1 MPKKQR
7 IYNYFYEFASEA
19 LHIVIFENFVKS
31 MTSCLSKLKV
41 TPKFFFPFKIP
52 DDPTSSK
59 LYTYIFFSFQRG
71 VAPLHLASRHGH
83 AHLIRLLLDHGA
95 DVNLPSRGGVC
106 GLHLSSRCGHAN
118 AVELLLDKGTI
129 HIRDHPY
136 ITSAKRWVDGVLAC
150 VAFCHNFEG
159 FWFPSFEVVAC

>member
-1 MPKKQR
+1 MAKNGQKWS
-7 IYNYFYEFASEA
+7 YNSY
-19 LHIVIFENFVKS
+19 
-31 MTSCLSKLKV
+31 LKV
-41 TPKFFFPFKIP
+41 TFISEQSLGAGLSSNFLDIMLFFCL
-52 DDPTSSK
+52 SNLLL
-59 LYTYIFFSFQRG
+59 LYTYSNIVCTLQIMIYIFFSFQRG

-129 HIRDHPY
+129 HIRDHSF
-136 ITSAKRWVDGVLAC
+136 ITSAKRWVGGGSQMLMFADAKT
-150 VAFCHNFEG
+150 N
-159 FWFPSFEVVAC
+159 

>member
-1 MPKKQR
+1 MLP
-7 IYNYFYEFASEA
+7 
-19 LHIVIFENFVKS
+19 L
-31 MTSCLSKLKV
+31 
-41 TPKFFFPFKIP
+41 
-52 DDPTSSK
+52 
-59 LYTYIFFSFQRG
+59 FFSFQRG

-136 ITSAKRWVDGVLAC
+136 ITSAKRSVGGWSVGWLMFAGLGIKGPIFSEQYWYRFHCQKMCCVL
-150 VAFCHNFEG
+150 
-159 FWFPSFEVVAC
+159 S

>member
-1 MPKKQR
+1 MALKLGIQTYQ
-7 IYNYFYEFASEA
+7 ILTNDYEVCIPSLSSILLA
-19 LHIVIFENFVKS
+19 LRRSWIQENLVETFSRCIIVFKFV
-31 MTSCLSKLKV
+31 C
-41 TPKFFFPFKIP
+41 
-52 DDPTSSK
+52 
-59 LYTYIFFSFQRG
+59 TYYHYFFSFQRG

-129 HIRDHPY
+129 HIRDHLY
-136 ITSAKRWVDGVLAC
+136 ITLAKRWVDGVLAC

>member
-1 MPKKQR
+1 MSLNRDCTVHLQQ
-7 IYNYFYEFASEA
+7 
-19 LHIVIFENFVKS
+19 NFLYI
-31 MTSCLSKLKV
+31 LSY
-41 TPKFFFPFKIP
+41 IN
-52 DDPTSSK
+52 
-59 LYTYIFFSFQRG
+59 IFFSFQRG

-136 ITSAKRWVDGVLAC
+136 ITSAKRWVGGGGLHISLARGHSSSVL
-150 VAFCHNFEG
+150 G
-159 FWFPSFEVVAC
+159 FF